1 MERALDIGVNEAERI
16 RNRMN
21 GLGVVNDLHDVFDAL
36 RPAGDVHPG
45 GLPTLFGQP
54 DFDYFVGFDGAPRFT
69 VIGHDAAQHIF
80 REHELFSSRLYAG
93 TAANWGPNLLM
104 MDEPEH
110 ARYRS
115 LAQPA
120 FALRTMTSWHDRW
133 LLPTLNRL
141 VGALDRL
148 DRCDLYMELCARFP
162 AHTIG
167 AALGISDDE
176 TAQVHDWI
184 IRTATNMPE
193 EESQAAGAH
202 LVEFLQPVIEDRRTT
217 PGDDVIS
224 LLVTSELREEDG
236 STHRLSDADVMGFC
250 GLLLIAGTGTIYRA
264 TGILMLSVLSRPELL
279 AQIKSDRTLI
289 PRCIEEVLRWEPPL
303 TSFSRLVTEDTV
315 VDGELLPK
323 GALVDVGVA
332 AANRDPRR
340 WTDPHRYDPFRQPL
354 PHLGFGR
361 GPHFCMGN
369 QLARME
375 MRTSLELLLDRFPD
389 IALDPTAEA
398 PYVTGT
404 FFRMPTSLPVTLR

>member
-1 MERALDIGVNEAERI
+1 MGEAVDIGVNDAERI

-21 GLGVVNDLHDVFDAL
+21 GLGVVNDLHDVFDGL
-36 RPAGDVHPG
+36 RLSGDVHPG

-54 DFDYFVGFDGAPRFT
+54 DFAYFTGFEGAPRFT
-69 VIGHDAAQHIF
+69 VIGHDAAQHVF
-80 REHELFSSRLYAG
+80 REHQTFSSRLYSG

-120 FALRTMTSWHDRW
+120 FALRTMESWHHRW
-133 LLPTLNRL
+133 LFPTLERL
-141 VGALDRL
+141 VVTLDEL
-148 DRCDLYMELCARFP
+148 DRCDIYMALCARFP

-167 AALGISDDE
+167 AALGISEEE

-184 IRTATNMPE
+184 IRTATNMPK
-193 EESQAAGAH
+193 EESESAGTK
-202 LVEFLQPVIEDRRTT
+202 LVEFLTPIIEDRRVA

-224 LLVTSELREEDG
+224 LLVTSELADKDG
-236 STHRLSDADVMGFC
+236 SAHRLSDAEVMGFC
-250 GLLLIAGTGTIYRA
+250 GLLLIAGTGTSYRA
-264 TGILMLSVLSRPELL
+264 TGILMLSILSRPGLL
-279 AQIKSDRTLI
+279 ARVKADRSLI
-289 PRCIEEVLRWEPPL
+289 PRCVEEVLRWEPPL
-303 TSFSRLVTEDTV
+303 TSFSRLVTEETV
-315 VDGELLPK
+315 IDGVTLPK
-323 GALVDVGVA
+323 GGLVDVGVA

-340 WTDPHRYDPFRQPL
+340 WQNPHEYDPFREPL
-354 PHLGFGR
+354 SHLGFGR

-375 MRTSLELLLDRFPD
+375 MRTALELVLDRFPD
-389 IALDPTAEA
+389 IALDEAVEA

-404 FFRMPTSLPVTLR
+404 FFRMPTSVPVTLH